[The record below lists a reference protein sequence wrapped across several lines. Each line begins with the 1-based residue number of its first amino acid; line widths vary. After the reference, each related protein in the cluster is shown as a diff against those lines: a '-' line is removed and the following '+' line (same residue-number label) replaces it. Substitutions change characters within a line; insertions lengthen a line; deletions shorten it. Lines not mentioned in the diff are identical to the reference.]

1 MRPVTPLLFA
11 AVLALPC
18 PARPQAADV
27 APRDNLVTKGIPQIP
42 AAIAEEARRYSEF
55 RTAAFW
61 DWHPTR
67 REMLIGTRFEDA
79 QQLHLVKF
87 PGGAR
92 TQLTF
97 FPDPVSGASY
107 QPTRGEYIVFSKD
120 VGGAEFFQKYRY
132 DVATGEKTLLA
143 PPAGGERVA
152 YADTKF
158 SRDGK
163 GIYLS
168 TDEGSEFK
176 RLAYLDLATK
186 RTRYLTS
193 HIPWDVEEFE
203 LSADG
208 KLVAFVVNEDGVG
221 VLRVMRTA
229 TGTEVELPKLPVGL
243 ISGLRWRGKTHDLGF
258 TFSTARSNGDAYSLD
273 LATGTLTR
281 WTESE
286 TGGVRTASFGEP
298 ELVHWA
304 SFDGRAISGF
314 LYKPPARFAGRR
326 PVIVNIHGGP
336 EGQSRPGFIGR
347 NNYYV
352 NELGI
357 AMLYPNIRG
366 STGYGKS
373 FVKLDN
379 GVRRE
384 DAYKDIGALFD
395 WIRTRPDLDAE
406 RVLVTGG
413 SYGGHMTPVTAT
425 PDDEG
430 SSCSVDVVGIS
441 NLATF
446 LQNTSGYRQDLRR
459 VEYGDERDSTTRAWM
474 ERSAPLTNADR
485 VTKPLFVVQGM
496 NDPRVPRSEAEQ
508 MVAALERR
516 NVPVWYLMARDEG
529 HGFQKKSNVDFQFY
543 ATVLFVKKYLVGQ

>member
-1 MRPVTPLLFA
+1 MMRRPFYAL
-11 AVLALPC
+11 LALMAIAPA

-27 APRDNLVTKGIPQIP
+27 APGDNLVTKGIPPIP
-42 AAIAEEARRYSEF
+42 GAIAEEARRYSEL

-67 REMLIGTRFEDA
+67 REMLIGTRFGDA
-79 QQLHLVKF
+79 QQLHVVRF

-132 DVATGEKTLLA
+132 DVATGEVTLLTDGKSRNVGGA
-143 PPAGGERVA
+143 WSHAGDRYA
-152 YADTKF
+152 YMSTR
-158 SRDGK
+158 RDGR
-163 GIYLS
+163 
-168 TDEGSEFK
+168 D
-176 RLAYLDLATK
+176 LDLWVINPAEP
-186 RTRYLTS
+186 RSDRM
-193 HIPWDVEEFE
+193 
-203 LSADG
+203 
-208 KLVAFVVNEDGVG
+208 VAQLEGGVG

-229 TGTEVELPKLPVGL
+229 TDAEVELPKLPVGL
-243 ISGLRWRGKTHDLGF
+243 ISSLRWRGKTHDLGF
-258 TFSTARSNGDAYSLD
+258 TFSSARSNGDAYSLD
-273 LATGTLTR
+273 LAKGTLTR

-286 TGGVRTASFGEP
+286 TGGVRTASFSEP

-336 EGQSRPGFIGR
+336 EGQSRPGLVGR
-347 NNYYV
+347 NNCYV
-352 NELGI
+352 NELCI
-357 AMLYPNIRG
+357 AIVYPNIRG
-366 STGYGKS
+366 SAGYGKT
-373 FVKLDN
+373 FVTLDN

-384 DAYKDIGALFD
+384 DAYKDIGALLD

-413 SYGGHMTPVTAT
+413 SYGGHMTLVTAT
-425 PDDEG
+425 RYDERI
-430 SSCSVDVVGIS
+430 CCPVDGVGIP

-459 VEYGDERDSTTRAWM
+459 VAYGDERDSTTRAWM
-474 ERSAPLTNADR
+474 VRSAPLNNADR

-516 NVPVWYLMARDEG
+516 TVPVWYLMARDEG
-529 HGFQKKSNVDFQFY
+529 HGFQKKANVDFQFY
-543 ATVLFVKKYLVGQ
+543 ATILFVKQYLLRQSDSRTVGQ